1 MNISDN
7 SLQQAIE
14 RHLATTLGRAPF
26 EQTDWYLYLA
36 AAMTVRDRVAD
47 NWRET
52 RERRRSA
59 NQKRV
64 FYLSMEFLLGRALT
78 NAVKNLD
85 LDTSTAHAL
94 ESFGATLEDL
104 QAQEADAG
112 LGNGGLGRLAA
123 CFLDSCA
130 TLDLPVTGY
139 GLRYEY
145 GMFAQTIEDG
155 FQIEGPDHWLLRG
168 YPWEFPRPERRQRV
182 KFYGHTESYEDE
194 TGARRY
200 RWSQTHDVIALPYD
214 LPIPGF
220 QNGVVN
226 TLRLWK
232 SEATDRFDL
241 GEFNDGSYAES
252 VAQKNAAENITMVL
266 YPNDASENGKA
277 LRLQQQ
283 YFLAS
288 ASLQDVLKDW
298 GDLQKDSAGPGAAI
312 DFSGFSAKHCFQ
324 LNDTHPAISVAELM
338 RLLLDEHR
346 LDWDAAW
353 KITSSCFA
361 YTNHTLLPE
370 ALEVWSVPLLGN
382 MLPRLL
388 EIIYEI
394 NARFLAEVSERWPGD
409 QQMQQRLSIVAGGDN
424 GHVRMAHLAVIGS
437 FSVNGVAE
445 LHSRLLRAG
454 LFKDFYDLW
463 PNRFNNKTNGVTPRR
478 WLAHCNPALAD
489 LISEAIGEGWVRDYG
504 VISELTPFAEDAEFR
519 KRWRAIKQHNK
530 SSLASYVNEHTGVE
544 FDTSAMVDVQV
555 KRIHE
560 YKRQLLNVLHVLHLY
575 RQIHDGQFVADASR
589 FVLIGGKAA
598 PGYVTAKLIVKLI
611 NNVARRV
618 NSDHQVAQ
626 QLRLAFLPNYSVTA
640 MELICPA
647 ADLSEQISTAGKEAS
662 GTGNMKL
669 MMNGALTIGTADGAN
684 IEILERVGPEN
695 FFLFGLDAAQV
706 ADLHGSY
713 DPQGIINDDA
723 DLSAVIELLES
734 GHFNLF
740 EAGLFDSLLAAI
752 RDPNDP
758 WKLAADFRSYVD
770 AQERVTRAYDHP
782 DDWARMSIL
791 NTANSGDFSSD
802 RTIAQYE
809 RDIWRSRT

>member
-1 MNISDN
+1 MNSVNN
-7 SLQQAIE
+7 SIQQAIE
-14 RHLATTLGRAPF
+14 RHLSTTLGRAPF
-26 EQTDWYLYLA
+26 ERTDWYLYLA
-36 AAMTVRDRVAD
+36 AAMTVRDRIAD
-47 NWRET
+47 NWRAT
-52 RERRRSA
+52 REERRSSDG
-59 NQKRV
+59 KKV

-85 LDTSTAHAL
+85 LDTSTATAL
-94 ESFGATLEDL
+94 DYFGATLEEL
-104 QAQEADAG
+104 QSEEADAG

-155 FQIEGPDHWLLRG
+155 FQVEGPDHWLLRG
-168 YPWEFPRPERRQRV
+168 YPWEFPRAERRRRV
-182 KFYGHTESYEDE
+182 QFYGRTESYEDE
-194 TGARRY
+194 TGAQRY
-200 RWSQTHDVIALPYD
+200 RWTNTHDVIAVPYD

-241 GEFNDGSYAES
+241 GEFNEGSYAES

-266 YPNDASENGKA
+266 YPNDTSENGKA

-288 ASLQDVLKDW
+288 ASLQDVLRDW
-298 GDLQKDSAGPGAAI
+298 SDLQGQTGPQVDFAGFAE
-312 DFSGFSAKHCFQ
+312 KHCFQ

-346 LDWDAAW
+346 LGWDAAW
-353 KITSSCFA
+353 DITTSCFA

-388 EIIYEI
+388 DIVYEI
-394 NARFLAEVSERWPGD
+394 NARFLAQVSERWPGD
-409 QQMQQRLSIVAGGDN
+409 QQMQQRLSIVNGGDN
-424 GHVRMAHLAVIGS
+424 GEVRMAHLAVVGS

-445 LHSRLLRAG
+445 LHSRLLTAG
-454 LFKDFYDLW
+454 LFKDFHELW
-463 PNRFNNKTNGVTPRR
+463 PSRFNNKTNGVTPRR
-478 WLAHCNPALAD
+478 WLAHCNPALSE
-489 LISEAIGEGWVRDYG
+489 LINEAIGDGWIKDFG
-504 VISELTPFAEDAEFR
+504 EISRLTPFAEDLEFR
-519 KRWRAIKQHNK
+519 KRWYAIKQHNK
-530 SSLASYVNEHTGVE
+530 VRLADYVADQVGVK

-560 YKRQLLNVLHVLHLY
+560 YKRQLLNVLHVVHMY
-575 RQIHDGQFVADASR
+575 RQIHDGQLTADTAR

-598 PGYVTAKLIVKLI
+598 PGYHTAKLVVKLI
-611 NNVARRV
+611 NNVARRI
-618 NSDHQVAQ
+618 NDDQQVAGKLQ
-626 QLRLAFLPNYSVTA
+626 LAFLPNYSVTA

-706 ADLHGSY
+706 NDLQGNYSPQSIIDN
-713 DPQGIINDDA
+713 DP
-723 DLSAVIELLES
+723 DLCAVMNLLES

-740 EAGLFDSLLAAI
+740 EPGLFDSLLAAI

-758 WKLAADFRSYVD
+758 WKLAADFRSYID
-770 AQERVTRAYDHP
+770 AQERAGRAYDQI

-802 RTIAQYE
+802 RTIAEYE

>member
-7 SLQQAIE
+7 SIQQAIE
-14 RHLATTLGRAPF
+14 RHLSTSLGRAPF
-26 EQTDWYLYLA
+26 ERTDWYLYLA

-47 NWRET
+47 NWRAT
-52 RERRRSA
+52 REERRSA
-59 NQKRV
+59 DSKRV

-85 LDTSTAHAL
+85 LDAATSTAL
-94 ESFGATLEDL
+94 DSFGATLEEL
-104 QAQEADAG
+104 QTQEADAG

-155 FQIEGPDHWLLRG
+155 FQVEGPDHWLLRG
-168 YPWEFPRPERRQRV
+168 YPWEFPRAERRRRV
-182 KFYGHTESYEDE
+182 MFYGRTESYQDE
-194 TGARRY
+194 NGAQRY
-200 RWSQTHDVIALPYD
+200 RWTDTHDVIALPYD

-241 GEFNDGSYAES
+241 GEFNEGSYAES

-266 YPNDASENGKA
+266 YPNDTSENGKA

-288 ASLQDVLKDW
+288 ASLQDVLHDW
-298 GDLQKDSAGPGAAI
+298 SESQGERGADV
-312 DFSGFSAKHCFQ
+312 DFSGFAEKHCFQ

-346 LDWDAAW
+346 LEWDAAW
-353 KITSSCFA
+353 DITTSCFA

-388 EIIYEI
+388 DIIYEI
-394 NARFLAEVSERWPGD
+394 NARFLAQVSERWPGD
-409 QQMQQRLSIVAGGDN
+409 QKMQQRLSIVTGGDS
-424 GHVRMAHLAVIGS
+424 GEVRMAHLAVVGS
-437 FSVNGVAE
+437 FSINGVAE
-445 LHSRLLRAG
+445 LHSRLLTAG
-454 LFKDFYDLW
+454 LFKDFHDLW
-463 PNRFNNKTNGVTPRR
+463 PSRFNNKTNGVTPRR
-478 WLAHCNPALAD
+478 WLAHCNPALSE
-489 LISEAIGEGWVRDYG
+489 LINEAIGDGWVKDFG
-504 VISELTPFAEDAEFR
+504 EIAGLAPFAEDLEFR
-519 KRWRAIKQHNK
+519 KRWHAIKQQNK
-530 SSLASYVNEHTGVE
+530 VRLADYVADQVGVK

-560 YKRQLLNVLHVLHLY
+560 YKRQLLNVLHVVHMY
-575 RQIHDGQFVADASR
+575 RQIHDGQHTADTSR

-598 PGYVTAKLIVKLI
+598 PGYHTAKLIVKLI
-611 NNVARRV
+611 NNVARRI
-618 NSDHQVAQ
+618 NDDHQVAGKL
-626 QLRLAFLPNYSVTA
+626 QLSFLPNYSVTA

-706 ADLHGSY
+706 NDLQGNY
-713 DPQGIINDDA
+713 DPQSIIDNDP
-723 DLSAVIELLES
+723 DLTAVMNLLES

-740 EAGLFDSLLAAI
+740 EPGLFDALLAAI

-758 WKLAADFRSYVD
+758 WKLAADFRSYID
-770 AQERVTRAYDHP
+770 AQERVGQAYDRI

-809 RDIWRSRT
+809 REIWRSRT